1 MSATIEEWLVAQGL
15 AGPPTAEII
24 QGFCARLVTGG
35 FPLARGVIGSRIL
48 HPQFGAVSLIWRR
61 GEGEVE
67 IDLFHHD
74 QTDDFATSPFARLAR
89 GADGGTMRRRLC
101 DPDCPHDF
109 PLLDRLV
116 EAGMTDYFCAVVPL
130 GESSATNRLYSS
142 WATDR
147 AGGFA
152 EAELAYLAKLLPLL
166 AVVVKAT
173 TAPRV
178 ARRLLSLYLGQD
190 AGDRVLAGTIQRGS
204 MQSIRAVLCYADL
217 AGFTRFAETNTGPA
231 LVATLNRYLE
241 AIAVPITR
249 RRGQV
254 LKFLG
259 DGLLA
264 TFALADF
271 SGETE
276 GAVAAALDAAEEAL
290 TRVAALKAE
299 REASGEAALDVDI
312 ALHLGDVLYGNV
324 GTEDRLD
331 FTVVGPAVNEA
342 NRIETLCQALG
353 RRVLASAA
361 VADAAGAARQ
371 RLERIGH
378 FVLRGVREPQ
388 LLFGLAQPPSPA
400 R

>member
-1 MSATIEEWLVAQGL
+1 MSATIEEWLVARGL
-15 AGPPTAEII
+15 EGHPTAEII
-24 QGFCARLVTGG
+24 AGFCARLVVDGL
-35 FPLARGVIGSRIL
+35 PLARAVIGSRIL
-48 HPQFGAVSLIWRR
+48 HPQFGAVSLMWRR
-61 GEGEVE
+61 GAGEVV
-67 IDLFHHD
+67 IDRFHHD
-74 QTDDFATSPFARLAR
+74 QTDEFAASPFARLSQGADR
-89 GADGGTMRRRLC
+89 GALRRRLC
-101 DPDCPHDF
+101 DPGCPRDF

-116 EAGMTDYFCAVVPL
+116 EAGMTDYFCAVVPF
-130 GESSATNRLYSS
+130 GGQFTTNRLYSS
-142 WATDR
+142 WTTDR

-152 EAELAYLAKLLPLL
+152 GRELADLAKLLPLL
-166 AVVVKAT
+166 ALAIKAS

-178 ARRLLSLYLGQD
+178 ARSLLAIYLGED

-204 MQSIRAVLCYADL
+204 MQSIRAVLYYADL

-231 LVATLNRYLE
+231 LVATLNRHLE
-241 AIAVPITR
+241 AIAVPVAR

-276 GAVAAALDAAEEAL
+276 GAIAAALDAAEEAL

-299 REASGEAALDVDI
+299 REATGEPDLDVDI
-312 ALHLGDVLYGNV
+312 ALHLGDVLYGNI

-331 FTVVGPAVNEA
+331 FTVIGPAVNEA
-342 NRIETLCQALG
+342 SRIEALCQALG

-361 VADAAGAARQ
+361 LADAAGAARQ
-371 RLERIGH
+371 RLEPIGR
-378 FVLRGVREPQ
+378 FALRGVREPQ
-388 LLFGLAQPPSPA
+388 LLFGLARPRRA
-400 R
+400 